1 MKDNRPVNL
10 DLGTISL
17 PIPALVSIL
26 HRISGIVLVAG
37 MVLLLWMLD
46 ASLASQERFAQ
57 LATLLE
63 SSLLF
68 RLVLW
73 LVLAALIYHTLA
85 GVRHLLMDMGIGES
99 LEGGRRGAKIVL
111 AAFVLLTLIAGAWIW

>member
-26 HRISGIVLVAG
+26 HRISGIILVAG

-63 SSLLF
+63 SSMPF